1 MLRKN
6 QRSPKISRFIMIC
19 LLQLRLIFCCSC
31 VLRLACLLQL
41 RLIFSALASCTAH
54 IHDKE
59 RERERERVLK
69 REMKSKKQKVRWVL
83 LTIVVCCTKTG
94 GCNFK
99 MCGCWGSWDINVW
112 IRVECVEGK
121 KISSGQ

>member
-59 RERERERVLK
+59 RERERERESIEE
-69 REMKSKKQKVRWVL
+69 RDEKQKAKSEVGTVDYCCL
-83 LTIVVCCTKTG
+83 LYRNG
-94 GCNFK
+94 W
-99 MCGCWGSWDINVW
+99 M
-112 IRVECVEGK
+112 
-121 KISSGQ
+121 